1 MCLLYAVALLLETDY
16 PNQYGWSLLAFCSLL
31 GVYLVL
37 WQFDGIGPLPD
48 NLLRQATAQ
57 KIVVY
62 SQVVMPGISSRGRAE
77 LAEATQGQ
85 RIAFERLMS
94 AELPIPDFKWRVM

>member
-1 MCLLYAVALLLETDY
+1 MSLLYAVALLLETDY
-16 PNQYGWSLLAFCSLL
+16 SNHYGWSLLAFCSLL

-62 SQVVMPGISSRGRAE
+62 SQVVCLAFQAVGGLNWLKRRGVNDSR
-77 LAEATQGQ
+77 LN
-85 RIAFERLMS
+85 
-94 AELPIPDFKWRVM
+94 V